1 MIQYMKNTNLFV
13 FSMAMREDFIHY
25 LWRYKKFEIKDLMT
39 TKDKPIIVL
48 SSGVPNHD
56 AGPDFFNAQL
66 RIDDQFWAGNVEIH
80 LKSSD
85 WFAHSHEND
94 IAYDNVILHVVW
106 EHNSEIF
113 RKDNSEIDTLEL
125 KQYVSK
131 EALNNYYKL
140 FSKQQKWINCEND
153 FGDVDEFLLSN
164 WLERLYFERLERKSD
179 EINVL
184 LQKSKND
191 WEAVLF
197 KMLAKNFG
205 LKVNGESF
213 LSISKSIDF
222 AIFRKEGTSIQKMEA
237 LLFGQAGLL
246 DEEKE
251 DNYFKELKAL
261 YSYQK
266 HKYGLNNQSVTPL
279 KFFRLRPPNFP
290 TIRLSQLANLYH
302 TKGNLFAEIFDANS
316 IIEIYQILS
325 ISSSAYWETHYTFG
339 KVSKKTNKK
348 ITKSFIDLLLIN
360 TIIPLKFSYSKF
372 LGKSIDT
379 EIIQWMSDLRSE
391 KNSIVEKFNTLMPL
405 SNNAMNSQALIQLKS
420 NYCDKNNCLQ
430 CAVGNDILTN

>member
-1 MIQYMKNTNLFV
+1 
-13 FSMAMREDFIHY
+13 MREDFIHY
-25 LWRYKKFEIKDLMT
+25 LWKHKQFEFKDLRT
-39 TKDKPIIVL
+39 TKDMPILIV
-48 SSGVPNHD
+48 SSGMHNHD
-56 AGPDFFNAQL
+56 SGPDFFNAQL
-66 RIDDQFWAGNVEIH
+66 RLNDQLWAGNVEIH

-106 EHNSEIF
+106 EHNLEIF

-125 KQYVSK
+125 KQFVSK

-140 FSKQQKWINCEND
+140 FNKQKKWINCEND
-153 FGDVDEFLLSN
+153 VGEVDEFLIAN

-179 EINVL
+179 EINVM

-197 KMLAKNFG
+197 IMLAKNFG

-213 LSISKSIDF
+213 FSIAKSIDF
-222 AIFRKEGTSIQKMEA
+222 SILRKEGTSIQKMEA

-246 DEEKE
+246 DNDTE
-251 DNYFKELKAL
+251 DIYYIELKAVFD
-261 YSYQK
+261 YQK
-266 HKYGLNNQSVTPL
+266 HKYGLNDQSVIPL
-279 KFFRLRPPNFP
+279 QFFRLRPPNFP
-290 TIRLSQLANLYH
+290 TIRLSQLANLYQS
-302 TKGNLFAEIFDANS
+302 KGSLFTEILNANS
-316 IIEIYQILS
+316 IDQIYNILS
-325 ISSSAYWETHYTFG
+325 ISSSLYWETHYTFG

-348 ITKSFIDLLLIN
+348 ITDSFIDLLLIN

-372 LGKSIDT
+372 LGKPIDT
-379 EIIQWMSDLRSE
+379 EIIQWMSDLGSE
-391 KNSIVEKFNTLMPL
+391 RNNIVEKFNTLMPL

-420 NYCDKNNCLQ
+420 NYCDKNKCLQ
-430 CAVGNDILTN
+430 CVVGNTILTN